1 MRVCASDGHGVCMLP
16 RQIEGLSRKL
26 AQEEDDDDDDASLS
40 SASTWDESDD

>member
-1 MRVCASDGHGVCMLP
+1 MLP